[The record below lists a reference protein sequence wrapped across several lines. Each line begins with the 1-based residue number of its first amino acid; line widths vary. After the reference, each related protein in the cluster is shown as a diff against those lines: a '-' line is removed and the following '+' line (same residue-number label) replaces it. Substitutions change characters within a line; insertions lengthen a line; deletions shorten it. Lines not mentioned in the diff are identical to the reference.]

1 MSDRASDLRREI
13 VGLVRRY
20 HASAFAGQAFVPGE
34 SRVPTG
40 GRVFDADELVA
51 LVEASLDFWLTAGPV
66 ADRFEKEFAR
76 VCGLRHAAFVNS
88 GSSANLL
95 AISALTS
102 PKLGDRRLRAGDE
115 VVTVAAGF
123 PTTLNP
129 ILQNRLVPVF
139 VDIELPTLNA
149 RVEQVAEAVS
159 ERTRAIFLAHTLG
172 NPLRAS
178 EIRDIADRHGLWLIE
193 DCCDAVGARYAGRP
207 VGTFGQLATASFYPA
222 HHITTGEGGCVLT
235 DDETLRRLVTSFRDW
250 GRDCW
255 CGPGRDNSCGK
266 RFQWQLGRLPYGY
279 DHKYVFSHVGYNL
292 KATDLQ
298 AAVGLAQLG
307 KLPAFIEARNRN
319 FAMLLDGLRAWED
332 VLMLPQ
338 ATEGS
343 EPSWFGFPLAVR
355 RDAPFTRQGLVSWLE
370 QHEVA
375 TRPLFG
381 GNLLL
386 QPAYQDMPHRT
397 VGNLDNTD
405 FAMNHLFWIGLYP
418 GITAEMIDYV
428 LDCFGQFFSR
438 APRG

>member
-1 MSDRASDLRREI
+1 MSDRANDLRREI
-13 VGLVRRY
+13 VALVRRY
-20 HASAFAGQAFVPGE
+20 HAAAFAGRGFVPGE
-34 SRVPTG
+34 SAVATG
-40 GRVFDADELVA
+40 GRVFDAEELVS
-51 LVEASLDFWLTAGPV
+51 LVETSLDFWLTAGPV
-66 ADRFEKEFAR
+66 AERFEKELAR
-76 VCGLRHAAFVNS
+76 VWGLPHAALTNS

-102 PKLGDRRLRAGDE
+102 PKLGDRRLRDGDE

-149 RVEQVAEAVS
+149 AVEQVAAAVS

-172 NPLRAS
+172 NPFRAS
-178 EIRDIADRHGLWLIE
+178 EVLDIAERHGLWLIE
-193 DCCDAVGARYAGRP
+193 DCCDALGARYAGRA

-235 DDETLRRLVTSFRDW
+235 GDETLRRLVVSFRDW
-250 GRDCW
+250 GRDCF

-279 DHKYVFSHVGYNL
+279 DHKYTFSHIGYNL

-298 AAVGLAQLG
+298 AAVGLAQLQ
-307 KLPAFIEARNRN
+307 KLPAFLDARKRN
-319 FAMLLDGLRAWED
+319 FGLLLDGLRAWED

-338 ATEGS
+338 ATEGG
-343 EPSWFGFPLAVR
+343 EPSWFGLPLAVR

-370 QHEVA
+370 QHRIA

-386 QPAYQDMPHRT
+386 QPAYQDIPHRT
-397 VGNLDNTD
+397 VGGLENTD
-405 FAMNHLFWIGLYP
+405 FVMNHLFWIGLHP
-418 GITAEMIDYV
+418 GITAEMIEYV
-428 LDCFGQFFSR
+428 LDCFGKFCSR
-438 APRG
+438 MPRR